1 MSPTKKK
8 ANKQKDY
15 EQIGRMVA
23 NIYESGYLDKA
34 QTYKM
39 SFIKGLL
46 GGLGG
51 VIGATI
57 IVALLLWAMSL
68 FKEVPLIGP
77 VVDNVRHTIQ
87 TKDH

>member
-1 MSPTKKK
+1 MTPTKKK
-8 ANKQKDY
+8 PDTKKDY

-23 NIYESGYLDKA
+23 NIYESGYVDKN

-39 SFIKGLL
+39 SFMKGLL

-51 VIGATI
+51 VLGATI
-57 IVALLLWAMSL
+57 IVALLLWFMSF

-77 VVDNVRHTIQ
+77 VVNNIRHTIEN
-87 TKDH
+87 KDH